1 MSYTK
6 AIITAVLLMLILP
19 IAATGCTTVDAPVIN
34 EVVSTQTAYKMIQSN
49 QDNPNFVII
58 DVRTQEEFNAGHI
71 AKASMVDCESQDFN
85 AKISELD
92 RNKKYLVYC
101 RTARRSGLAVKV
113 MKDLGFREVYD
124 MAKGINQWKAEG
136 LPIVVN

>member
-6 AIITAVLLMLILP
+6 AIITAILSILIVP
-19 IAATGCTTVDAPVIN
+19 VVATGCSAVDAPVIN
-34 EVVSTQTAYKMIQSN
+34 EVISTQTADKMIQSN
-49 QDNPNFVII
+49 KDNPIFVIL
-58 DVRTQEEFNAGHI
+58 DVRTPDEFNAGHI
-71 AKASMVDCESQDFN
+71 AKASMVDYESQDFN

-92 RNKKYLVYC
+92 RNRKYLVYC

-124 MAKGINQWKAEG
+124 MAGGINQWKAEG
-136 LPIVVN
+136 LPVIVN

>member
-1 MSYTK
+1 VSYTK
-6 AIITAVLLMLILP
+6 TIIIAVLLMLIVPVL
-19 IAATGCTTVDAPVIN
+19 ATGCSVVSAPVIN
-34 EVVSTQTAYKMIQSN
+34 EVISTQTAYKMIQSN

-58 DVRTQEEFNAGHI
+58 DVRTPDEFNAGHI
-71 AKASMVDCESQDFN
+71 AKASMVDYESQDFS

-113 MKDLGFREVYD
+113 MKDLGFRKVYD

-136 LPIVVN
+136 LPVVVN

>member
-1 MSYTK
+1 MSNTK
-6 AIITAVLLMLILP
+6 VIITAVLLMILTP
-19 IAATGCTTVDAPVIN
+19 IVAVGCNTGNMPVIN
-34 EVVSTQTAYKMIQSN
+34 EVIDVQAAYKLIQSN
-49 QDNPNFVII
+49 QDNRNFVII

-71 AKASMVDCESQDFN
+71 TKASMVDYESQDFN

-113 MKDLGFREVYD
+113 MKDLGFREVYN